1 MKASPALLDLAY
13 GFMSKARALGFECQI
28 TLKGHSC
35 TIEFGSPR
43 KEPKLPELGVD
54 RDS

>member
-1 MKASPALLDLAY
+1 MKPAPALLDLAY
-13 GFMSKARALGFECQI
+13 GFMNKARALGFECRI

-35 TIEFGSPR
+35 TIEFGQSQ
-43 KEPKLPELGVD
+43 KEPRLPQLGMD